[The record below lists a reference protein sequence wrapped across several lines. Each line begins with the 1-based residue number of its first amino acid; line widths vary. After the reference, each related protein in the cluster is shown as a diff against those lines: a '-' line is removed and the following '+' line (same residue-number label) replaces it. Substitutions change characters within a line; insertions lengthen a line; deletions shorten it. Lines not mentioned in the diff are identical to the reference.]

1 MQPSNDAIYIGVDV
15 GTGSARAG
23 LFDAH
28 GQLLGSARH
37 PIQTWHLAGE
47 MVEQSSADIWQAC
60 VQAIRTALSEAGLV
74 ATRVAGI
81 GFDATCSLVAVDRD
95 GGPVC
100 ISTSGQA
107 ARDVIVWMD
116 HRAIAQ
122 AEQINATGE
131 PVLRYVGG
139 QISPEM
145 QTPKLLWLKQHL
157 PDSYMRA
164 AHFFDLADWL
174 SWRATGSH
182 ARSLCTLTC
191 KWTYVQHEGGWSR
204 RYFERI
210 GLDDL
215 LDDAAA
221 RIGSEVVPPGTA
233 LGQGLSPMA
242 ASELGLPAGIAVG
255 ASLIDAHA
263 GAIGTIA
270 SPCADGRP
278 VLPTARLAY
287 ILGTSACV
295 LASTRTPCF
304 TPGVW
309 GPYGSALV
317 EGLWL
322 NEGGQSAAGVAIDIL
337 VRSHP
342 GYVDASAQASAAGMP
357 VLAWLEERVL
367 ARVGDPSRAALLARG
382 LHVLPDY
389 LGNRSPEADPN
400 ARAVIAGLTID
411 HDLQGLE
418 ALYVAG
424 VCGLGYGLA
433 DIIDALRAQGVQFD
447 SVIMSGGASHSR
459 LVRQLMADASDMQV
473 HVAATAEPVLLGSAM
488 LAAVASG
495 RYADLPAAMS
505 AMSGLGAS
513 TAPTPPDIARFHAA
527 KRRGYHAMQA
537 LDRTLRDEMAR
548 VMAAE
553 PVD

>member
-1 MQPSNDAIYIGVDV
+1 MQPTNEAIYIGVDV

-23 LFDAH
+23 LFDAR
-28 GQLLGSARH
+28 GQLLGTARH
-37 PIQTWHLAGE
+37 AIQTWYLPGE

-60 VQAIRTALSEAGLV
+60 VQAIRGALAQAGV
-74 ATRVAGI
+74 DAARVAGI
-81 GFDATCSLVAVDRD
+81 GFDATCSLVAAAAD

-100 ISTSGQA
+100 ISPSGQA
-107 ARDVIVWMD
+107 ERDVIVWMD

-122 AEQINATGE
+122 AASINATDE

-157 PDSYMRA
+157 PDSYARA

-174 SWRATGSH
+174 SWRATGST
-182 ARSLCTLTC
+182 ARSLCTVTC

-210 GLDDL
+210 GLAEL
-215 LDDAAA
+215 LEDAAA
-221 RIGSEVVPPGTA
+221 RIGSSVVPPGTA
-233 LGQGLSPMA
+233 LGQGLTARA
-242 ASELGLPAGIAVG
+242 ADELGLRAGTAVG
-255 ASLIDAHA
+255 AALIDAHA
-263 GAIGTIA
+263 GAIGTLA
-270 SPCADGRP
+270 SPSADGQP
-278 VLPTARLAY
+278 MPLTARLAY
-287 ILGTSACV
+287 IFGTSACV
-295 LASTRTPCF
+295 LASTQAPCF

-309 GPYGSALV
+309 GPYGSALIP
-317 EGLWL
+317 GLWL
-322 NEGGQSAAGVAIDIL
+322 NEGGQSAAGVAIDTL

-342 GYVDASAQASAAGMP
+342 GYADANAQATAAGRD
-357 VLAWLEERVL
+357 VLQWLEERVL
-367 ARVGDPSRAALLARG
+367 ARVGTASQAAVLARG

-389 LGNRSPEADPN
+389 LGNRSPDADPN
-400 ARAVIAGLTID
+400 ARAMIAGLTID

-433 DIIDALRAQGVQFD
+433 DIIDALRAQAVTFD

-459 LVRQLMADASDMQV
+459 LVRQLMADACGVPVQ
-473 HVAATAEPVLLGSAM
+473 VAATAEPVLLGSAM

-495 RYADLPAAMS
+495 GFADLPAAMS

-513 TAPTPPDIARFHAA
+513 TAATPDDIARLHAA
-527 KRRGYHAMQA
+527 KRRGYQAMQA
-537 LDRTLRDEMAR
+537 LDRQLRREMAQ
-548 VMAAE
+548 VLA
-553 PVD
+553 DHDC

>member
-1 MQPSNDAIYIGVDV
+1 MQPTNEAIYIGVDV

-23 LFDAH
+23 LFDAR
-28 GQLLGSARH
+28 GQLLGTARH
-37 PIQTWHLAGE
+37 AIQTWYLPGE

-60 VQAIRTALSEAGLV
+60 VQAIRAALAHTGV
-74 ATRVAGI
+74 DIARVAGI
-81 GFDATCSLVAVDRD
+81 GFDATCSLVAVAAD
-95 GGPVC
+95 GRPVC
-100 ISTSGQA
+100 ISPSGQA
-107 ARDVIVWMD
+107 DRDVIVWMD

-122 AEQINATGE
+122 AAHINATDE

-157 PDSYMRA
+157 PDSYARA

-174 SWRATGSH
+174 SWRATGST
-182 ARSLCTLTC
+182 ARSLCTVTC

-210 GLDDL
+210 GLADL

-233 LGQGLSPMA
+233 LGQGLSAQA
-242 ASELGLPAGIAVG
+242 ADELGLRAGIAVG
-255 ASLIDAHA
+255 AALIDAHA
-263 GAIGTIA
+263 GAIGTLA
-270 SPCADGRP
+270 SPSADGQP
-278 VLPTARLAY
+278 MPLTARLAY
-287 ILGTSACV
+287 IFGTSACV
-295 LASTRTPCF
+295 LASTQTPCF

-317 EGLWL
+317 PGLWL
-322 NEGGQSAAGVAIDIL
+322 NEGGQSAAGVAIDTL

-342 GYVDASAQASAAGMP
+342 GYADANAQATAAGQD
-357 VLAWLEERVL
+357 VLQWLEERVL
-367 ARVGDPSRAALLARG
+367 ARVGSASQAAVLARG

-389 LGNRSPEADPN
+389 LGNRSPDADPN
-400 ARAVIAGLTID
+400 ARAMIAGLTID

-433 DIIDALRAQGVQFD
+433 EIIDALRAQGVAFD

-459 LVRQLMADASDMQV
+459 LVRQLMADACGVPVQ
-473 HVAATAEPVLLGSAM
+473 VAATAEPVLLGSAM

-495 RYADLPAAMS
+495 GFADLPAAMS

-513 TAPTPPDIARFHAA
+513 TTATPVHIARLHAA
-527 KRRGYHAMQA
+527 KRRGYQAMQA
-537 LDRTLRDEMAR
+537 LDRSLRHEMAQLP
-548 VMAAE
+548 A
-553 PVD
+553 DDD